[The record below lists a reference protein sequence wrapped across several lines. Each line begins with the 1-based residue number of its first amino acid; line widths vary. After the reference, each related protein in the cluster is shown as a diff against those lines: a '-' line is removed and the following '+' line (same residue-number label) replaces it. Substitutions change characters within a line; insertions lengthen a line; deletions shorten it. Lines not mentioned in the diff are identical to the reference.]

1 MSKDALE
8 SLSREELIAMLRQER
23 ETFCEKAEQHR
34 QTKETLVAEVE
45 LQTQTIRELD
55 RKREQLE
62 HRLALVLKQFYGQR
76 RERFI
81 DPAQLT
87 LFTLEDIVA
96 LAVEAKQAE
105 QQRQQEEL
113 LSRRRGKKRPG
124 HSRRPL
130 PDHLPREVIRHEL
143 TAEEKACPC
152 CGEQRQ
158 EIGYES
164 SEQLEYIPASFK
176 VLVHERV
183 KYACRSCQEHVAI
196 ADVPNKPIEKGLP
209 GPGLLAQTVLS
220 KYGDH
225 LPLYRQ
231 EDIVARS
238 GIFLRRSTLCDW
250 IAAAAVLLEP
260 LYRRMV
266 ELVLESHVLH
276 TDDTSVKLLD
286 PREAKAKTARFW
298 AYLGDQ
304 QHPYVVYDFTES
316 RKRDGPQQFLAGY
329 EGYLQA
335 DAYGGYDG
343 IYAGGKVHEVA
354 CWAHARRKWYE
365 ARTTD
370 PARAH
375 HALALIQ
382 KLYRVERDCRRADPE
397 ERLAARQDRSLPIL
411 GEFKNWLDE
420 QHEKF
425 LPKSPIGQAATSTAN
440 QWTALKRYCES
451 GDLSIDN
458 NTAERAMRPCA
469 IGRTNWIFVASRTGG
484 HRAAVLMSLVQSCKQ
499 NQVEPWAYLKDIFDR
514 LPTLGE
520 SPSPTSLDE
529 LLPNRWLLENP
540 QHAWR
545 ISQLRQQER

>member
-1 MSKDALE
+1 M
-8 SLSREELIAMLRQER
+8 
-23 ETFCEKAEQHR
+23 
-34 QTKETLVAEVE
+34 
-45 LQTQTIRELD
+45 QTQTIRELD

-62 HRLALVLKQFYGQR
+62 HRLALALKRLYGQR

-81 DPAQLT
+81 DPDQLT
-87 LFTLEDIVA
+87 LFTLEDIEA
-96 LAVEAKQAE
+96 LAEEAKQAE

-113 LSRRRGKKRPG
+113 LARRRGKKRPG
-124 HSRRPL
+124 HGRRPL
-130 PDHLPREVIRHEL
+130 PDHLPREVVRHEL
-143 TAEEKACPC
+143 SPEQRACPC

-158 EIGYES
+158 EIGHES
-164 SEQLEYIPASFK
+164 SEQLEFIPASFK

-183 KYACRSCQEHVAI
+183 KYACRTCQEHVAI
-196 ADVPNKPIEKGLP
+196 AEVPNKPIEKGLP

-250 IAAAAVLLEP
+250 VAAAAVLLEP
-260 LYRRMV
+260 LYRRMI
-266 ELVLESHVLH
+266 ELVLDSRVLH

-298 AYLGDQ
+298 AYLGDGA
-304 QHPYVVYDFTES
+304 HPYGVYDFTES

-343 IYAGGKVHEVA
+343 IYAGGKVVEVA

-365 ARTTD
+365 SRTTD

-382 KLYRVERDCRRADPE
+382 KLYRVERDYRRASVE
-397 ERLAARQDRSLPIL
+397 ERLAARQARSLPIL
-411 GEFKNWLDE
+411 AEFKSWLDE
-420 QHEKF
+420 QHEQI
-425 LPKSPIGQAATSTAN
+425 LPKSPIGQAATYTAN
-440 QWTALKRYCES
+440 QWTALTRYCES

-458 NTAERAMRPCA
+458 NAAERAMRPCA
-469 IGRTNWIFVASRTGG
+469 IGRKNWLFVASKTGG

-499 NQVEPWAYLKDIFDR
+499 NQVEPWAYLKDVFDR

-520 SPSPTSLDE
+520 SPSHDSLDE
-529 LLPNRWLLENP
+529 LLPDRWLLENP
-540 QHAWR
+540 QHVWR

>member
-1 MSKDALE
+1 ME
-8 SLSREELIAMLRQER
+8 SLSREELIALLRQRRQENETLTAEVER
-23 ETFCEKAEQHR
+23 HR
-34 QTKETLVAEVE
+34 QTKETLAAEIE

-62 HRLALVLKQFYGQR
+62 HRLALVLKQLYGGR

-81 DPAQLT
+81 DPDQLT
-87 LFTLEDIVA
+87 LFTLEDIEA
-96 LAVEAKQAE
+96 LAEEAKQAE

-113 LSRRRGKKRPG
+113 LARRRGKKRAG
-124 HSRRPL
+124 HGRRPL

-143 TAEEKACPC
+143 TAEEKICPC
-152 CGEQRQ
+152 CGEERA
-158 EIGYES
+158 EIGHES

-183 KYACRSCQEHVAI
+183 KYACRTCQEHVAI
-196 ADVPNKPIEKGLP
+196 ADVPSKPIEKGLP

-250 IAAAAVLLEP
+250 VAAAAVLLEP
-260 LYRRMV
+260 LYRRMI
-266 ELVLESHVLH
+266 ELVLDSRVLH

-298 AYLGDQ
+298 AYLGDR

-343 IYAGGKVHEVA
+343 IYAGGKVMEVA
-354 CWAHARRKWYE
+354 CWAHARRKWYD

-382 KLYRVERDCRRADPE
+382 KLYRVERDCRKADPE
-397 ERLAARQDRSLPIL
+397 ERLAARQAHSLPIL
-411 GEFKNWLDE
+411 AEFKAWLDE
-420 QHEKF
+420 QHEKV
-425 LPKSPIGQAATSTAN
+425 LPKSPIGQAATYTAN
-440 QWTALKRYCES
+440 QWTALERYCES
-451 GDLSIDN
+451 GQLSIDN
-458 NTAERAMRPCA
+458 NAAERAMRPCA
-469 IGRTNWIFVASRTGG
+469 IGRKNWIFVASKSGG
-484 HRAAVLMSLVQSCKQ
+484 HRAAVLMSLVQSCKR
-499 NQVEPWAYLKDIFDR
+499 NQVEPWAYLKDVFDR

-520 SPSPTSLDE
+520 SPSQDSLDE
-529 LLPNRWLLENP
+529 LLPSRWLQNHP
-540 QHAWR
+540 QHVWR
-545 ISQLRQQER
+545 VSQLREQER